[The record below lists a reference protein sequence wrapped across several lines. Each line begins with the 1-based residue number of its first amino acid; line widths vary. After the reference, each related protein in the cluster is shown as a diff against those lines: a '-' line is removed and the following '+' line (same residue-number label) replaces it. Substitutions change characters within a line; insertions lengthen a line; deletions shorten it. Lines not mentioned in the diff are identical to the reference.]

1 MSYAR
6 TLPAYTTHQ
15 WQNPKGYNIL
25 LEGDSWADIP
35 VFTSNLG
42 WSLALALKDKINLCN
57 ISHSGDLMDELIQG
71 PQWRRLKKAI
81 GNRNYKFDLLII
93 SAGGNDILLKK
104 VDGQTNIERLLK
116 TANGD
121 DPNAYINHTVC
132 NEIMQLLV
140 DQYRIVLDYCQS
152 ANPELKVATH
162 CYDFIYPRNKAT
174 LAVIVKVAGPWVWP
188 AMNKKGITE
197 PAMQRKI
204 MKVLLGEF
212 RTRMLTLTQ
221 QYANFH
227 LFDTQGV
234 LPELSQW
241 QDDIENWHDEIHP
254 NSDGFRVLVEQC
266 LKPQIENWIA
276 QQD

>member
-174 LAVIVKVAGPWVWP
+174 LAVLVKVAGPW
-188 AMNKKGITE
+188 IQ
-197 PAMQRKI
+197 PAMQAKKIHSAALQRNI
-204 MKVLLGEF
+204 MKVLLGRF
-212 RTRMLTLTQ
+212 KTMLQGLEQ
-221 QYANFH
+221 AYANFT
-227 LFDTQGV
+227 LIDTQGA
-234 LPELSQW
+234 LPELAEW
-241 QDDIENWHDEIHP
+241 QEDIDNWHDEIHP
-254 NSDGFRVLVEQC
+254 NHDGFKHIIEQRFKDKI
-266 LKPQIENWIA
+266 L
-276 QQD
+276 